1 MGVKRKLIGIVG
13 FLVFLSAGAFLVLKS
28 GGAESDKELV
38 RTQVP
43 MLVATQ
49 TIKAGTSVDKVIEG
63 AATLL
68 TVSMVDVEARNPD
81 ALTALEDLTPY
92 KGRVFATEMVT
103 NAPLLTTA
111 FVDRGALTLAAGGV
125 EVPEDLL
132 QLSFSLEPQRVLGG
146 SLRAGD
152 RVAVLMSNT
161 PPAATEGAPALG
173 QTHIIVQK
181 ALLANVQLSNLANAG
196 DTAPGDEVA
205 PLVVGNYMVTLAL
218 SASDTERL
226 TNALEFGKIWLAKQP
241 APANG
246 EGTKVW
252 DVESTMTEPV
262 TAYKLPAK

>member
-28 GGAESDKELV
+28 GSAEPETELA
-38 RTQVP
+38 RAQVP
-43 MLVATQ
+43 MLVAIQ
-49 TIKAGTSVDKVIEG
+49 SIKAGTSVDKVIEN

-68 TVSMVDVEARNPD
+68 SVSMVDVEARNPD
-81 ALTALEDLTPY
+81 ALTAIEELTPY
-92 KGRVFATEMVT
+92 KGQVFATEMAL
-103 NAPLLTTA
+103 NAPLLTTT

-125 EVPEDLL
+125 DIPEDLL

-161 PPAATEGAPALG
+161 PPVVAEGQTPMG

-181 ALLANVQLSNLANAG
+181 ALLANVQLANLANAG
-196 DTAPGDEVA
+196 DGAPGEETA

-218 SASDTERL
+218 SASDTERM
-226 TNALEFGKIWLAKQP
+226 TNALEFGRIWLAKQP
-241 APANG
+241 DPANG
-246 EGTKVW
+246 ENTKVW
-252 DVESTMTEPV
+252 DVEDTMTEPV

>member
-28 GGAESDKELV
+28 GGAEADKEVV
-38 RTQVP
+38 RAQVP
-43 MLVATQ
+43 MLVAIQ
-49 TIKAGTSVDKVIEG
+49 TIKAGTSVDKVIEN
-63 AATLL
+63 AATMLA
-68 TVSMVDVEARNPD
+68 VSMVDVDARNPD
-81 ALTALEDLTPY
+81 ALTAIDELKPY
-92 KGRVFATEMVT
+92 KGQVFATEMAL
-103 NAPLLTTA
+103 NAPLLTTT

-125 EVPEDLL
+125 DIPEDLL

-161 PPAATEGAPALG
+161 PPATTEGAAPMG

-196 DTAPGDEVA
+196 DTAPGEEAA
-205 PLVVGNYMVTLAL
+205 PMVVGNYMVTLAL
-218 SASDTERL
+218 SASDTERM

-241 APANG
+241 DPANG
-246 EGTKVW
+246 EGTKIW
-252 DVESTMTEPV
+252 DVGATMTEPV